1 MFILNRAIASCDDR
15 LEESRPRPRLQ
26 HVNIKISYIQ
36 KELENSHKNLR
47 MTLTEKVHQ
56 CITSHIVSAMKGHL
70 SFPLMSLN
78 FITSPVGRAHRHT
91 SLSCKP
97 SLPKTRIARGTDH
110 KKRMIFFIQLLS
122 FYLFIVSPMKEIFV
136 TESFRF
142 YDRETLGCSP
152 LRVIAMKTKKKEKKY
167 IIRCFFVGSLRVNI
181 SVLNVIRERCG

>member
-1 MFILNRAIASCDDR
+1 
-15 LEESRPRPRLQ
+15 
-26 HVNIKISYIQ
+26 
-36 KELENSHKNLR
+36 

-70 SFPLMSLN
+70 SFPLMSL
-78 FITSPVGRAHRHT
+78 ISLHHLWAEHIAIHHCPASHHYLRQGQPVGQ
-91 SLSCKP
+91 
-97 SLPKTRIARGTDH
+97 II

-136 TESFRF
+136 TASFRF

-152 LRVIAMKTKKKEKKY
+152 LRVIAMKTKKIEKKY